1 MNEKYKTLFALIA
14 QNMENI
20 AERAMEDDK
29 ANNDMQGYK
38 TAKEMRS
45 KYARLHDLLTSK
57 TVEYTPVKN
66 DIIDLYIGANIILQQ
81 IKARIQKEHA
91 AVLGYETDLIPK
103 LKQAM
108 ENEEEIEKIFTIQEE
123 SNNWL

>member
-29 ANNDMQGYK
+29 AKNDMQAYK

-57 TVEYTPVKN
+57 TVEYTLVKN
-66 DIIDLYIGANIILQQ
+66 DIIDLYIGANIVAQQ
-81 IKARIQKEHA
+81 IETRVRREQTAIQ
-91 AVLGYETDLIPK
+91 GYRLDLIPK
-103 LKQAM
+103 LEKAM
-108 ENEEEIEKIFTIQEE
+108 ENEDEIEKIFTIQEE
-123 SNNWL
+123 SNN

>member
-1 MNEKYKTLFALIA
+1 MNDKYKYLLSLIA
-14 QNMENI
+14 QNMESV

-29 ANNDMQGYK
+29 AKNDMQAYK

-57 TVEYTPVKN
+57 TVDYVPVKN

-81 IKARIQKEHA
+81 IRARIQKEQA
-91 AVLGYETDLIPK
+91 AVLSYETDLIPK
-103 LKQAM
+103 LKKAM
-108 ENEEEIEKIFTIQEE
+108 ENEDQIAEIFTISEE
-123 SNNWL
+123 SNN

>member
-14 QNMENI
+14 QNMESI

-29 ANNDMQGYK
+29 ANNDMQAYK

-57 TVEYTPVKN
+57 TVDYTPVKN
-66 DIIDLYIGANIILQQ
+66 DIIDLYIGANIIAQQ
-81 IKARIQKEHA
+81 IEARVKREQE
-91 AVLGYETDLIPK
+91 
-103 LKQAM
+103 QAM
-108 ENEEEIEKIFTIQEE
+108 QQALNIANQQ
-123 SNNWL
+123 SNDTNTNNNTDDGGADE

>member
-29 ANNDMQGYK
+29 AKNDMQAYK

-66 DIIDLYIGANIILQQ
+66 DIIDLYIGTNIVAQQ
-81 IKARIQKEHA
+81 IEARVKREQA
-91 AVLGYETDLIPK
+91 ALHGYKLDLIPK
-103 LKQAM
+103 LEKAM
-108 ENEEEIEKIFTIQEE
+108 KSEDEIEKIFTIQEE
-123 SNNWL
+123 SNN

>member
-29 ANNDMQGYK
+29 AKNDMQAYK

-57 TVEYTPVKN
+57 TVNYTPVKN
-66 DIIDLYIGANIILQQ
+66 DIIDIFIGANIITQQ
-81 IKARIQKEHA
+81 IEARVKQEQTAIQ
-91 AVLGYETDLIPK
+91 GYKLDLIPK

-108 ENEEEIEKIFTIQEE
+108 ENEDEIEKIFTIQEE
-123 SNNWL
+123 SSN

>member
-29 ANNDMQGYK
+29 AKNDMQVYK

-57 TVEYTPVKN
+57 TVEYIPVKN
-66 DIIDLYIGANIILQQ
+66 DIIDLYIGANIVAQQ
-81 IKARIQKEHA
+81 IEARVRREQTAIQ
-91 AVLGYETDLIPK
+91 GYRLDLIPK
-103 LKQAM
+103 LEKAM
-108 ENEEEIEKIFTIQEE
+108 KNEDEIEKIFTIQEE
-123 SNNWL
+123 SNN

>member
-14 QNMENI
+14 QNMESI

-29 ANNDMQGYK
+29 ANNDMQAYK

-57 TVEYTPVKN
+57 TVEYIPVKN
-66 DIIDLYIGANIILQQ
+66 DIIDLYIATNIVAQQ
-81 IKARIQKEHA
+81 IETRVRREQTALQ
-91 AVLGYETDLIPK
+91 GYRLDLIPK
-103 LKQAM
+103 LEKAM
-108 ENEEEIEKIFTIQEE
+108 ENEDEIEKIFTIQEE
-123 SNNWL
+123 SNN

>member
-29 ANNDMQGYK
+29 AKNDMQAYK

-57 TVEYTPVKN
+57 TVEYIPVKN
-66 DIIDLYIGANIILQQ
+66 DIIDLYIGANIVAQQ
-81 IKARIQKEHA
+81 IEVRVKREQTALQ
-91 AVLGYETDLIPK
+91 GYRLDLIPK
-103 LKQAM
+103 LEKAM
-108 ENEEEIEKIFTIQEE
+108 KNEDEIEKIFTIQEE
-123 SNNWL
+123 SNN